1 MLRLLLA
8 TVLAIATVTPA
19 LAREDADLN
28 SQLRAMAKWSN
39 EPWHIAAYEKI
50 LADPS
55 LTDIQRARVLNFR
68 ANARYGAGDKLGQ
81 LADLD
86 LLVERYPDVSNAEAY
101 RTDRAYAYVQAW
113 HLADRALKGLNSL
126 GGPSGSELRDL
137 WELGY
142 WEDVAAFALKNGAI
156 TIGNTEQARD
166 IARKLAASG
175 RGTPQM
181 CVAVMKD
188 KRPCEIGPSEPSP
201 QPLQGA
207 GLAAALATLQVR
219 AAVYKTD

>member
-8 TVLAIATVTPA
+8 TVLAATAITPA

-50 LADPS
+50 LADPG

-86 LLVERYPDVSNAEAY
+86 LLVERYPDVPNAEAY

-113 HLADRALKGLNSL
+113 HLADRALKGLKRS
-126 GGPSGSELRDL
+126 GGLTGSELRDL

-142 WEDVAAFALKNGAI
+142 WEDVAAFALKN
-156 TIGNTEQARD
+156 
-166 IARKLAASG
+166 
-175 RGTPQM
+175 
-181 CVAVMKD
+181 
-188 KRPCEIGPSEPSP
+188 RP
-201 QPLQGA
+201 
-207 GLAAALATLQVR
+207 ATLRASWLRPGAVR
-219 AAVYKTD
+219 RRCASR